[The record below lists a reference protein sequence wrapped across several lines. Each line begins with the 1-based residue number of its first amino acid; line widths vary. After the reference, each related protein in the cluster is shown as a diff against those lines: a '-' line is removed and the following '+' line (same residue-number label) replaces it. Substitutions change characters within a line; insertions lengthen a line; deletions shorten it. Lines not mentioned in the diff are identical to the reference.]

1 MGGRSLVLVGDDA
14 GHTLLVTEMLLEV
27 AHDSELTCFATLQ
40 SVLDSAAAAEQCATA
55 SADPAVVFADRSR
68 YQEYSALYGNVSHES
83 RHDYWTS
90 PVDPPSGGKG

>member
-1 MGGRSLVLVGDDA
+1 MGGRSLVFVEDDA

-27 AHDSELTCFATLQ
+27 TPDTELTCFATLQ
-40 SVLDSAAAAEQCATA
+40 LALDSAAAAEQFATA

-68 YQEYSALYGNVSHES
+68 YQEYSPLYGNVSHES

-90 PVDPPSGGKG
+90 PVEPSSGGKG